1 MTATFHP
8 PQTAVEPRVTPAV
21 SLKDAMKPLYKIM
34 VLVFLSLFMASCSYD
49 EMNERLIP
57 KEESDFAREYLSKL
71 RAQDYE
77 YVKSILS
84 PELEPQVDNELLA
97 KMAALFRP
105 GDPISIKIIGSQVNV
120 FNGQWQG
127 NFSFEYEFESG
138 WNLANT
144 ALRKVDGG
152 YEVIGLNV
160 YQTEASQKEINAFTL
175 SSKSPIQYFVL
186 FLAIVVPVFILFTL
200 VVCIRT
206 PIPRKKWMWIIFILL
221 GVGAIQVNWTNGAYG
236 IQLLSVHLFGASAAS
251 AGPAAP
257 WVISASIPLGA
268 FIFWLK
274 RRKFILQSVE
284 ANKTMQPTADASA
297 D

>member
-1 MTATFHP
+1 
-8 PQTAVEPRVTPAV
+8 
-21 SLKDAMKPLYKIM
+21 MKHLYRIL
-34 VLVFLSLFMASCSYD
+34 VLACLSLFMASCSYD
-49 EMNERLIP
+49 EMSERLVP
-57 KEESDFAREYLSKL
+57 KEESDFAKEYLSKL

-77 YVKSILS
+77 YVKSMLS
-84 PELEPQVDNELLA
+84 PELESQVDNELLA
-97 KMAALFRP
+97 KMAAHFRP
-105 GDPISIKIIGSQVNV
+105 GDPISTKIIGSQVNV

-127 NFSFEYEFESG
+127 NFTFEYEFESG

-160 YQTEASQKEINAFTL
+160 YQTEASQKENNEFAL
-175 SSKSPIQYFVL
+175 SSKSVLQYSILV
-186 FLAIVVPVFILFTL
+186 LAIVVPIFILFTL
-200 VVCIRT
+200 IVCIRT
-206 PIPRKKWMWIIFILL
+206 PIPNKKWMWIIFILL

-236 IQLLSVHLFGASAAS
+236 IQLLSVHLFGASATS

-268 FIFWLK
+268 FIFWIK
-274 RRKFILQSVE
+274 RRRLVLQSAEV
-284 ANKTMQPTADASA
+284 NKSMRPTTDSSA